1 MSVSADRLRLL
12 RRQAGHADVRA
23 PVTIADGNAPHG
35 AQAAA
40 AVDAGAE
47 VVGGLSQSQSSAGA
61 RGAPHRAMARQ
72 VARPAPDDDAAHAGV
87 GSPRLH
93 GEVRSGV
100 VSPCAAPAT
109 AQRGLND
116 EVVALATDGAMRS
129 SAQQMHSA
137 VVKRTSG
144 DATGVAAVV
153 DGARTGPATA
163 TAMAA
168 AAQLPRDP
176 APPLPGSGP
185 GVSAERLRLLRRQVG
200 GLTPAARKDEA
211 VIPTRA
217 QRQPAPGATSQGW
230 RAAPR
235 DAAAPGAQAGNV
247 DGGSDRRAQAQTQ
260 TPAMTRR
267 PLQAPGAATPA
278 RDASVFAWVEHD
290 VRHRPVSPLQSPSQ
304 STAHADADTNVADA
318 AAKRLPASHEASIAP
333 APLSQRRTD
342 IAGLRKMIGLRERAV
357 SAHVPV
363 RAASTDRHL
372 PGNEIAPGLHLIED
386 FLPQPIPHEALSLA
400 FAKREDAVDPM
411 DLLFFDTETTGLAG
425 GTGTRAFM
433 IGVADWYMDDAHG
446 SGLRVRQLMMSTM
459 AAESAMLDLFRS
471 WLSPQTVLSSYN
483 GRCYDAP
490 LLKTRYRLARRG
502 DPISALDHVDLLF
515 PTRRRYRGT
524 WENCKLATIERQL
537 LRVVREDD
545 LPGSEA
551 PAAWLSYLRGGSAR
565 NLRRVAEHNHQDV
578 VTLSLLLQRLVA
590 VDAQDREVIP
600 MLETP

>member
-1 MSVSADRLRLL
+1 MM
-12 RRQAGHADVRA
+12 
-23 PVTIADGNAPHG
+23 
-35 AQAAA
+35 
-40 AVDAGAE
+40 
-47 VVGGLSQSQSSAGA
+47 LS
-61 RGAPHRAMARQ
+61 P
-72 VARPAPDDDAAHAGV
+72 
-87 GSPRLH
+87 
-93 GEVRSGV
+93 
-100 VSPCAAPAT
+100 
-109 AQRGLND
+109 
-116 EVVALATDGAMRS
+116 
-129 SAQQMHSA
+129 AQQMHSA
-137 VVKRTSG
+137 LVGRTSG
-144 DATGVAAVV
+144 KAVV
-153 DGARTGPATA
+153 VGDARTRAASEMPATA
-163 TAMAA
+163 QPT
-168 AAQLPRDP
+168 RDP
-176 APPLPGSGP
+176 ATPVAGSGP

-200 GLTPAARKDEA
+200 GLTPAARRDDA
-211 VIPTRA
+211 VMPTRA

-247 DGGSDRRAQAQTQ
+247 DAGSDRRAQA
-260 TPAMTRR
+260 AMTRR

-290 VRHRPVSPLQSPSQ
+290 VRHRPVSPSQSQ
-304 STAHADADTNVADA
+304 STAHADADTNVAAA

-333 APLSQRRTD
+333 MPASQRRTD

-357 SAHVPV
+357 STHTPA

-600 MLETP
+600 MLEMP

>member
-1 MSVSADRLRLL
+1 MRVSADRLRLL
-12 RRQAGHADVRA
+12 RRQAGHADVRG
-23 PVTIADGNAPHG
+23 PT
-35 AQAAA
+35 
-40 AVDAGAE
+40 
-47 VVGGLSQSQSSAGA
+47 
-61 RGAPHRAMARQ
+61 
-72 VARPAPDDDAAHAGV
+72 
-87 GSPRLH
+87 
-93 GEVRSGV
+93 
-100 VSPCAAPAT
+100 T
-109 AQRGLND
+109 AQIGVDD
-116 EVVALATDGAMRS
+116 ETSALATEVTLVS

-137 VVKRTSG
+137 VVRRTSG
-144 DATGVAAVV
+144 DAAGVGAGVDDARPHAVS
-153 DGARTGPATA
+153 
-163 TAMAA
+163 AMPA
-168 AAQLPRDP
+168 AAQPMRDP
-176 APPLPGSGP
+176 AAPAPGSDP

-200 GLTPAARKDEA
+200 GLRPAPRKDDA
-211 VIPTRA
+211 VMPTRV
-217 QRQPAPGATSQGW
+217 QRQSWPGAASHAWGPAPRGDTARSAQ
-230 RAAPR
+230 
-235 DAAAPGAQAGNV
+235 AAAADTTHDPRTQDIAPVMTG
-247 DGGSDRRAQAQTQ
+247 RA
-260 TPAMTRR
+260 
-267 PLQAPGAATPA
+267 LQAPVATPPA

-290 VRHRPVSPLQSPSQ
+290 VRHKP
-304 STAHADADTNVADA
+304 ADAGADA
-318 AAKRLPASHEASIAP
+318 AARVPAVRATPAAPPSTP
-333 APLSQRRTD
+333 APQRRTD

-357 SAHVPV
+357 SAHTPV

-372 PGNEIAPGLHLIED
+372 PGNEIAPGLHLIEA

-433 IGVADWYMDDAHG
+433 IGVADWHMDDAHG

-471 WLSPQTVLSSYN
+471 WLSPQTVLCSYN

-524 WENCKLATIERQL
+524 WENCKLSTIERQL

-578 VTLSLLLQRLVA
+578 VTLSLLMQRLVA

-600 MLETP
+600 VLETP

>member
-1 MSVSADRLRLL
+1 
-12 RRQAGHADVRA
+12 
-23 PVTIADGNAPHG
+23 
-35 AQAAA
+35 
-40 AVDAGAE
+40 
-47 VVGGLSQSQSSAGA
+47 
-61 RGAPHRAMARQ
+61 
-72 VARPAPDDDAAHAGV
+72 
-87 GSPRLH
+87 
-93 GEVRSGV
+93 
-100 VSPCAAPAT
+100 
-109 AQRGLND
+109 
-116 EVVALATDGAMRS
+116 
-129 SAQQMHSA
+129 MHSA
-137 VVKRTSG
+137 VVGRTSG
-144 DATGVAAVV
+144 EAVV
-153 DGARTGPATA
+153 VGDARTRAASEMSATA
-163 TAMAA
+163 QPT
-168 AAQLPRDP
+168 RDP
-176 APPLPGSGP
+176 ATPVAGSGP

-200 GLTPAARKDEA
+200 GLTPAARKDDA
-211 VIPTRA
+211 VMPTRA

-235 DAAAPGAQAGNV
+235 DAAAPSAQAGNV
-247 DGGSDRRAQAQTQ
+247 DAGSDRRAQAQTQ

-267 PLQAPGAATPA
+267 ALQAPGAATPA

-290 VRHRPVSPLQSPSQ
+290 VRHRPVSPLQSLSSSQ
-304 STAHADADTNVADA
+304 STAYTDADADTNVAA
-318 AAKRLPASHEASIAP
+318 AAARRLPASHEASIAP
-333 APLSQRRTD
+333 APPSQRRTD

-357 SAHVPV
+357 STHTPA

-446 SGLRVRQLMMSTM
+446 SGLRVRQLMISTM

-600 MLETP
+600 MLEMP

>member
-12 RRQAGHADVRA
+12 RRQAGHADVPA
-23 PVTIADGNAPHG
+23 PAALADGAAADG
-35 AQAAA
+35 ADVSA
-40 AVDAGAE
+40 AVDAQADAHP
-47 VVGGLSQSQSSAGA
+47 L
-61 RGAPHRAMARQ
+61 RAAA
-72 VARPAPDDDAAHAGV
+72 VA
-87 GSPRLH
+87 
-93 GEVRSGV
+93 
-100 VSPCAAPAT
+100 
-109 AQRGLND
+109 
-116 EVVALATDGAMRS
+116 
-129 SAQQMHSA
+129 
-137 VVKRTSG
+137 RTSG
-144 DATGVAAVV
+144 DAVGADAAA
-153 DGARTGPATA
+153 GNARTRAAGDMP
-163 TAMAA
+163 A
-168 AAQLPRDP
+168 AAQPMRAP
-176 APPLPGSGP
+176 AAPVPGSDP

-200 GLTPAARKDEA
+200 GLTPTARKDDA
-211 VIPTRA
+211 VMPTRA
-217 QRQPAPGATSQGW
+217 QRQLAPGAAASAS
-230 RAAPR
+230 RALPREAAVRSAQPGSAEAAGAPR
-235 DAAAPGAQAGNV
+235 AQPSA
-247 DGGSDRRAQAQTQ
+247 
-260 TPAMTRR
+260 PAMTRR
-267 PLQAPGAATPA
+267 ALQAPVAAAPA
-278 RDASVFAWVEHD
+278 RDSSAFAWVDHD
-290 VRHRPVSPLQSPSQ
+290 VRHKP
-304 STAHADADTNVADA
+304 AGAAADA
-318 AAKRLPASHEASIAP
+318 AARVPAMRATPVAP
-333 APLSQRRTD
+333 TSNPPPQRRTD

-357 SAHVPV
+357 SAHAPV

-372 PGNEIAPGLHLIED
+372 PGNEIAPGLHLIEA
-386 FLPQPIPHEALSLA
+386 FLPQAIPRQALSLA

-433 IGVADWYMDDAHG
+433 IGVADWYTDATQG

-459 AAESAMLDLFRS
+459 AAESAMLDLFRR

-578 VTLSLLLQRLVA
+578 VTLSLLMQRLVA

>member
-23 PVTIADGNAPHG
+23 PVADADGDAPHG
-35 AQAAA
+35 AQAAPV
-40 AVDAGAE
+40 VDADAGIL
-47 VVGGLSQSQSSAGA
+47 GGVPQLHSNAGA
-61 RGAPHRAMARQ
+61 PVAPHAAMARA
-72 VARPAPDDDAAHAGV
+72 VVDPAPTSDIAA
-87 GSPRLH
+87 R
-93 GEVRSGV
+93 EVRRGAS
-100 VSPCAAPAT
+100 SPCDAPAI
-109 AQRGLND
+109 AQTGVDD
-116 EVVALATDGAMRS
+116 ETSAFATECMMLS
-129 SAQQMHSA
+129 PAQQMHSA
-137 VVKRTSG
+137 VVGRTSG
-144 DATGVAAVV
+144 EAVV
-153 DGARTGPATA
+153 VGDARTRAASEMSATA
-163 TAMAA
+163 PTRAPAA
-168 AAQLPRDP
+168 PV
-176 APPLPGSGP
+176 PGSDP

-200 GLTPAARKDEA
+200 GLTPAPRRDDA
-211 VIPTRA
+211 VMPTRA
-217 QRQPAPGATSQGW
+217 QRQPAPGAAASAS
-230 RAAPR
+230 RALPR
-235 DAAAPGAQAGNV
+235 DAITPSAQPGSAEAVRAPRPQPAAA
-247 DGGSDRRAQAQTQ
+247 
-260 TPAMTRR
+260 AMTRR
-267 PLQAPGAATPA
+267 ALQAPVAAPPA
-278 RDASVFAWVEHD
+278 RDTSAFAWVEHE
-290 VRHRPVSPLQSPSQ
+290 VRHKP
-304 STAHADADTNVADA
+304 AGAAADA
-318 AAKRLPASHEASIAP
+318 AARVPAVRATPAAPTAMP
-333 APLSQRRTD
+333 APQRRTD
-342 IAGLRKMIGLRERAV
+342 IAGLRRMIGLRERAV
-357 SAHVPV
+357 STHAPL
-363 RAASTDRHL
+363 RAASTDRQL
-372 PGNEIAPGLHLIED
+372 PGNEIAPGLHLIEA
-386 FLPQPIPHEALSLA
+386 FLPQAIPHQALSLA

-433 IGVADWYMDDAHG
+433 IGVADWHIDAAQG

-590 VDAQDREVIP
+590 VEAQDREVIP
-600 MLETP
+600 LMDAP